1 MVEGELSRLGEAID
15 RGKARVCTRVRL
27 SYPRYFVDLPGIGH
41 YEHEFSVKRFC
52 AAWNKAYVMEDDGYR
67 FTIAGIPTK
76 RRETD
81 ISTFIGLDGFADRLS
96 QCGWSFGE
104 ICDLYLGYDVTF
116 AHDVLRLNGRKIPA
130 WGDMICMDVTDRDG
144 RSCRV
149 AEPAALALY
158 PMSKTINDTSRP
170 DNRVNLGYA
179 LANRPTVNHARK
191 LVTASGVLDMDDW
204 SLE

>member
-1 MVEGELSRLGEAID
+1 
-15 RGKARVCTRVRL
+15 
-27 SYPRYFVDLPGIGH
+27 
-41 YEHEFSVKRFC
+41 
-52 AAWNKAYVMEDDGYR
+52 MEDDGYR

-76 RRETD
+76 RRETY

-130 WGDMICMDVTDRDG
+130 WGDMVCMDVADRDG
-144 RSCRV
+144 MVSRV

-158 PMSKTINDTSRP
+158 PMSKTVNDTSKP
-170 DNRVNLGYA
+170 DNSVNLGYA
-179 LANRPTVNHARK
+179 LSNRPTVNHARK
-191 LVTASGVLDMDDW
+191 LVTACGVLDLDDW
-204 SLE
+204 SLT